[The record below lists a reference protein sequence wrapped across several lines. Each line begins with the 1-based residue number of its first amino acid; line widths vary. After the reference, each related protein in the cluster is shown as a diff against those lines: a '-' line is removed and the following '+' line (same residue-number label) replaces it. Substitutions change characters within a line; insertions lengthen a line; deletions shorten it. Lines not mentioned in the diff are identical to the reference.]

1 MIQKGLSSL
10 PKEYQMTSLPFSVEL
25 VIKGFKEKHVPDTTY
40 TLAPRKRDCEEW
52 YHEFIDKIIDASG
65 KKFLPIIRIG
75 DGEFLLML
83 GKQPVNLRYSFL
95 QKIKLKIIRLK
106 WNFLL
111 NGGIAPKTVG
121 HYHSGQY
128 TRQECLDASLE
139 IPQIVKEVL
148 KKGILAPMTMYSTE
162 PFAEHYFPAF
172 DKWLQKNQIMFN
184 DNNYYPQYFI
194 YSALNSDRRSEILEG
209 RRILIINGAE
219 GEKKEQIINGLKK
232 EGVAEVHWCPISLK
246 RSMFDVI
253 DVKPYIGKVDL
264 AFVGAGVGKFKIFAQ
279 LEKLNIPCIDAG
291 FVFEIWADSN
301 NKFERPFC
309 ASDNDWKK
317 RNKL

>member
-65 KKFLPIIRIG
+65 KKFLPIIRIV

-111 NGGIAPKTVG
+111 N
-121 HYHSGQY
+121 
-128 TRQECLDASLE
+128 
-139 IPQIVKEVL
+139 
-148 KKGILAPMTMYSTE
+148 
-162 PFAEHYFPAF
+162 
-172 DKWLQKNQIMFN
+172 
-184 DNNYYPQYFI
+184 
-194 YSALNSDRRSEILEG
+194 
-209 RRILIINGAE
+209 
-219 GEKKEQIINGLKK
+219 
-232 EGVAEVHWCPISLK
+232 
-246 RSMFDVI
+246 
-253 DVKPYIGKVDL
+253 
-264 AFVGAGVGKFKIFAQ
+264 
-279 LEKLNIPCIDAG
+279 
-291 FVFEIWADSN
+291 
-301 NKFERPFC
+301 
-309 ASDNDWKK
+309 
-317 RNKL
+317 